1 MFAKLLNQLRRQYLG
16 AIAIFVALGGSAY
29 AATALPAG
37 SVGTRQL
44 RNGAVTNKKLAKGSV
59 GAADLDRSTL
69 AGYVRA
75 YAQVHSGQLTSSRPQ
90 ATLLDWHTSGL
101 GPGGIIKWKRPFPTS
116 CFALAG
122 TLSFPAGSYASAE
135 VVSGSNRKT
144 TDQVQV
150 ILSDGGAQTLNVVV
164 VCPQP

>member
-1 MFAKLLNQLRRQYLG
+1 VTKLLNHLKANVVAYL
-16 AIAIFVALGGSAY
+16 ALFVALGGTSY
-29 AATALPAG
+29 AAINLPAG

-44 RNGAVTNKKLAKGSV
+44 RSGAVTNKKLAKGSV
-59 GAADLDRSTL
+59 GAADLDRKSI

-75 YAQVHSGQLTSSRPQ
+75 YAQIHSGQLTSSRPQ
-90 ATLLDWHTSGL
+90 ATLLGWHSSGL